1 VLPLFIYPYYNQR
14 LQISQG
20 KLFSFAA
27 TILTKIKCI
36 IITVEHPK
44 AWRDR
49 YEKNVFYHDKEPA
62 FVLYGFVSDRPFAT
76 AKE

>member
-1 VLPLFIYPYYNQR
+1 MSKVADFSTG
-14 LQISQG
+14 IS
-20 KLFSFAA
+20 FEINPFAA